1 MDMYGWLSCRETQVH
16 QISKSREAEVFG
28 FGCAEKCF
36 FMDFMNSTVEYGHRC
51 FEDIHQLLSRAEYSS
66 FSLITFHLS
75 HLNKVF
81 FIQRIC
87 SFLGFPT
94 IALAGIVSSGL
105 LPFSPRV
112 LLLWSKVSFDVS
124 IANAF
129 VPNAN

>member
-1 MDMYGWLSCRETQVH
+1 MGIGV
-16 QISKSREAEVFG
+16 
-28 FGCAEKCF
+28 
-36 FMDFMNSTVEYGHRC
+36 

-75 HLNKVF
+75 HLNKVL

-129 VPNAN
+129 VPNANECKPTYYSPLNFTDRTIPSLQSLKRRSYSNVVSL